1 MISQLSSFL
10 PAIGPNEVATLAV
23 RAPYDGSSLAETQIL
38 TGDGTF
44 RALGLAVSAGRR
56 KPPEPPIYERAR
68 ILREVAARIEQERD
82 DLALLIAR
90 EGGKPLRDALVEV
103 SRAALSTRLA
113 AEEALRLHGEEIPMT
128 ASAAAEGRMAFTIRE
143 PIGVVLAISAFN
155 HPLNLIA
162 HQVAPAVAVGCPVLV
177 KPDLRTPLS
186 CLRYVR
192 MLHDAGLPPEWAL
205 PIPCENDVAEQI
217 ASSPEIA
224 FLSFIGSAKV
234 GWYLRSK
241 LAPGVRCALEHGGAA
256 PVIVDETAGLDLVV
270 PALLK
275 GGFYHA
281 GQVCVSVQR
290 VFVHRAV
297 FEEAVARLA
306 AGAEAL
312 NVGDPADP
320 NTDVGPLILKREVD
334 RVHEWVTEAIA
345 AGARLAAGGHAVGA
359 QCYAPTVL
367 ANPPLDSRVMTEEVF
382 GPVICVV
389 EYDDMNE
396 AVEMANSVRWKFQA
410 AVFTRD
416 IGSALRAAR
425 GLDASAVMVNDHT
438 AFRVDWMPFGGR
450 AESGLGIGGIRY
462 SMRDLTQEKLIVLR
476 ET

>member
-1 MISQLSSFL
+1 MILQLSSFIPSL
-10 PAIGPNEVATLAV
+10 GPNEVVSLVV
-23 RAPYDGSSLAETQIL
+23 RSPYDGSTVGETQALLAQGASRALHLAE
-38 TGDGTF
+38 
-44 RALGLAVSAGRR
+44 SAGGWRR
-56 KPPEPPIYERAR
+56 PTPPLHERAQ
-68 ILREVAARIEQERD
+68 ILREVAERIEQQRD

-90 EGGKPLRDALVEV
+90 EGGKPLRDAQIEV
-103 SRAALSTRLA
+103 SRAAQSTRLA
-113 AEEALRLHGEEIPMT
+113 AEEGVRLHGEEVPMT

-186 CLRYVR
+186 CLRYVQ
-192 MLHDAGLPPEWAL
+192 MLHEAGLPPECAL
-205 PIPCENDVAEQI
+205 PVPCENDVAEQL
-217 ASSPEIA
+217 ASSSEIA
-224 FLSFIGSAKV
+224 FLSFIGSARV

-256 PVIVDETAGLDLVV
+256 PVIVDQTADLDLAV

-290 VFVHRAV
+290 VFAQRSV
-297 FEEAVARLA
+297 FGEFVSRLA

-312 NVGDPADP
+312 NVGDPADLA
-320 NTDVGPLILKREVD
+320 TDVGPLILKREVD
-334 RVHEWVTEAIA
+334 RVHEWVTEAVA
-345 AGARLAAGGHAVGA
+345 RGARLAVGGRAVGD

-367 ANPPLDSRVMTEEVF
+367 ANPPLDSRVVTEEVF
-382 GPVICVV
+382 GPVICIV
-389 EYDDMNE
+389 EYDDSGE
-396 AVEMANSVRWKFQA
+396 AIEMANAVRWKFQA

-416 IGSALRAAR
+416 LASALRAAR
-425 GLDASAVMVNDHT
+425 GLEASAVMINDHT

-450 AESGLGIGGIRY
+450 AESGLGTGGIGY
-462 SMRDLTQEKLIVLR
+462 SVRDLTQEKLIVFR
-476 ET
+476 EC